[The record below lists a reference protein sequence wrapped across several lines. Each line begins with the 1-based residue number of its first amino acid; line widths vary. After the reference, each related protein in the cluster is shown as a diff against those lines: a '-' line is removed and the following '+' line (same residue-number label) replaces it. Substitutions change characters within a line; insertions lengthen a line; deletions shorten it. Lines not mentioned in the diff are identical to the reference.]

1 MNMHTTENQQAPQ
14 ANLFASADTTA
25 EEERRQRRAKAAG
38 TRSAAYELLR
48 LSERD
53 RAAMEWACTKRT
65 LPVLRDVRAFFDE
78 AEALDDDQQV
88 AAWLNGPLFRGA
100 GVDSL
105 RTAIAKAVGGHLD
118 WQRSVR
124 RAILAERIATWFLGL
139 FMGAFLLVSATYAI
153 LH

>member
-14 ANLFASADTTA
+14 PTLFATADTA
-25 EEERRQRRAKAAG
+25 ADDEKRRRRAKAAG

-48 LSERD
+48 LNERD

-65 LPVLRDVRAFFDE
+65 LPALAEVKAFFDE

-100 GVDSL
+100 GVDGF
-105 RTAIAKAVGGHLD
+105 RTAIAKAVGSHLD

-124 RAILAERIATWFLGL
+124 RAILAEKVATWFLGL
-139 FMGAFLLVSATYAI
+139 FMGGFLLVSATYAI